1 MQTYATHRSFRV
13 ESCLGRGGF
22 GEVYRAIEQKE
33 GGLES
38 EVALKVLRTGL
49 DPEGQALSRLR
60 DEARLLAR
68 LNHPTILKVFDL
80 VVLNERVSLVAEYV
94 EGQDLEQCLTGEERL
109 PLRAVLEVLAEVS
122 GALHQ
127 AWAGRI
133 FGRLKPLRIVH
144 RDIKPSNIRIS
155 RHGNVKLL
163 DFGIARTDELE
174 REARTQTDLMMG
186 SPVYMAPERFS
197 SASVHP
203 GSDVFGLGCT
213 LYEALVHQ
221 RLFHRCPVIRMSAM
235 SLDEARFVSFI
246 EERLQQIPRHVP
258 SDTVDVLRA
267 TLRFDPEL
275 RPTAEELMRV
285 CETLADQMQ
294 GMTLERWCRA
304 REWPVF
310 GGTNGPLSG
319 QYLRESGTK
328 QSGDLVAQAFRTV
341 ADRESEYIPVTA
353 GAKKSTMAA
362 KQIHGDPTLVSSAAA
377 ARPYEALPEP
387 RGLPLPLSLTLLVV
401 GVGFAI
407 GALLL
412 STGMGS

>member
-13 ESCLGRGGF
+13 ESCLGHGGF
-22 GEVYRAIEQKE
+22 GEVYRAIEEKE

-80 VVLNERVSLVAEYV
+80 VVLNDRVSLVAEYV
-94 EGQDLEQCLTGEERL
+94 EGQDLEQCLKGEHKL
-109 PLRAVLEVLAEVS
+109 PLRAVLEVIAEVS
-122 GALHQ
+122 SALHQ
-127 AWAGRI
+127 AWAGRV

-213 LYEALVHQ
+213 LFEALVDK
-221 RLFHRCPVIRMSAM
+221 RLFHKCPVIRMSAM
-235 SLDEARFVSFI
+235 SLDESRFNEFI
-246 EERLQQIPRHVP
+246 EERLRHVPRHVP
-258 SDTVDVLRA
+258 SDTVEVLRA
-267 TLRFDPEL
+267 TLRFEPDS
-275 RPTAEELMRV
+275 RPSAEELMRV
-285 CETLADQMQ
+285 CETLADQMR
-294 GMTLERWCRA
+294 GVTLERWCRA
-304 REWPVF
+304 RDWPDF
-310 GGTNGPLSG
+310 GGAKGPLSG
-319 QYLRESGTK
+319 LHLRESGTT
-328 QSGDLVAQAFRTV
+328 QSGDIVAQAFQTI
-341 ADRESEYIPVTA
+341 ADRQAGSVDASSVTRA
-353 GAKKSTMAA
+353 SATIVSQT
-362 KQIHGDPTLVSSAAA
+362 HGDPTLVSAAA
-377 ARPYEALPEP
+377 ARPYEDLPEP
-387 RGLPLPLSLTLLVV
+387 KGLPLSLSLTLFVV
-401 GVGFAI
+401 GLGFAL